1 MSFFRNPEIQKNFIL
16 YVLLIFVLT
25 VTGFLCGSNY
35 GLTVLTISMLF
46 TVLHFWITFRRY
58 KKLATLGSEI
68 DKILHGNESI
78 NLEDYSEGE
87 LSFLQSE
94 ILKLTVQ
101 LREQAWSLKQDKQY
115 LASSI
120 ADISHQ
126 IRTPLTSINII
137 LSLISKSDLSE
148 ERKKSL
154 FNELDTLL
162 RRIDWLVTT
171 LLKISRLDTGTV
183 KFKKEK
189 IMVSELISHAVAP
202 IAISLDLREQEI
214 NTVMTGNESFI
225 GDLSWTVEA
234 VENILKNCMEH
245 TQRGGRIKITALGNP
260 LFTEIIIKDNGP
272 GIDKKDLPHLFERF
286 YKGKNSGNQSFGIGL
301 ALARMIIVNQNG
313 TIKAENAQKGGA
325 KFTIRFYRCQG
336 DGSLDTPSP

>member
-1 MSFFRNPEIQKNFIL
+1 MRFFRNPEIQKSLIL
-16 YVLLIFVLT
+16 YILLILLLT
-25 VTGFLCGSNY
+25 ITGFLSGNY
-35 GLTVLTISMLF
+35 NGFIVLVVSTLF

-58 KKLATLGSEI
+58 KKLAELGNDI
-68 DKILHGNESI
+68 DKILHGNDSI
-78 NLEDYSEGE
+78 DLREYAEGE
-87 LSFLQSE
+87 LSLLQSE

-162 RRIDWLVTT
+162 RRIDWLITT

-214 NTVMTGNESFI
+214 NTTITGNESFI

-234 VENILKNCMEH
+234 IENILKNCMEH
-245 TQRGGRIKITALGNP
+245 TQRGGRIKITSLENA
-260 LFTEIIIKDNGP
+260 LFTEIIITDNGP
-272 GIDKKDLPHLFERF
+272 GIDKEDLPYLFERF
-286 YKGKNSGNQSFGIGL
+286 YKGKNSNNQSFGIGL

-313 TIKAENAQKGGA
+313 TIKAENARRAEQIHNPFISG
-325 KFTIRFYRCQG
+325 
-336 DGSLDTPSP
+336 L

>member
-1 MSFFRNPEIQKNFIL
+1 VIK
-16 YVLLIFVLT
+16 
-25 VTGFLCGSNY
+25 
-35 GLTVLTISMLF
+35 
-46 TVLHFWITFRRY
+46 
-58 KKLATLGSEI
+58 
-68 DKILHGNESI
+68 
-78 NLEDYSEGE
+78 
-87 LSFLQSE
+87 
-94 ILKLTVQ
+94 
-101 LREQAWSLKQDKQY
+101 AWALKQDKQY

-162 RRIDWLVTT
+162 RRIDWLITT

-214 NTVMTGNESFI
+214 NTTITGNESFI

-234 VENILKNCMEH
+234 IENILKNCMEH
-245 TQRGGRIKITALGNP
+245 TQRGGRIKITSLENA
-260 LFTEIIIKDNGP
+260 LFTEIIITDNGP
-272 GIDKKDLPHLFERF
+272 GIDKEDLPYLFERF
-286 YKGKNSGNQSFGIGL
+286 YKGKNSNNQSFGIGL